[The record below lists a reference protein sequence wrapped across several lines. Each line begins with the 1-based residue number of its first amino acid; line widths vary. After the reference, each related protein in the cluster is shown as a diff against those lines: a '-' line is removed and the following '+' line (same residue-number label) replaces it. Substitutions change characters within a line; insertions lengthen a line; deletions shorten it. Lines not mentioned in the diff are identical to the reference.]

1 MKISYQAHLRAGFDS
16 VRTAKA
22 RSFWTMLGIIIGVAS
37 VIMIVSIGEG
47 VKQQVGGQIQNR
59 GKDLITVSPGQVRP
73 GGASSSNGDVL
84 SGAGI
89 NAPIS
94 RKDVHTIKKTR
105 GVAASAPLT
114 ILSGVVKNG
123 HVTYDDGFVIGTT
136 PDLPSLINQSVAYGS
151 FINEEDMGTNVA
163 ILGVKAADELFP
175 DQNVP
180 LGRSFDYRGQEF
192 IVRGIF
198 NSFNTSPLNESANFN
213 NAIFIPDDVANTLSK
228 NGAPIYE
235 VLAKPEDSS
244 ETKAVA
250 KNINKALDEAHGG
263 QSNLTIKEGNQ
274 TIAESDSILSLLTR
288 LIAGVAAISLVV
300 AGIGIMNVMLV
311 SVSERTHEIG
321 IRKAVGATNRQILEQ
336 FMIESTVLCFF
347 GGIIG
352 VGIAYVVQIL
362 LKLFTNLQPII
373 TWQIV
378 VASLLVSLVVG
389 VLFGTI
395 PALKAARRDPIDAL
409 RSE

>member
-1 MKISYQAHLRAGFDS
+1 MKVSSQGHLRAGFDA
-16 VRTAKA
+16 VRTGKA

-37 VIMIVSIGEG
+37 VITIVSIGEG
-47 VKQQVGGQIQNR
+47 VKQQIGGQIQHR

-73 GGASSSNGDVL
+73 GGNASSSADVL

-94 RKDVHTIKKTR
+94 RKDVSTVRHAK

-114 ILSGVVKNG
+114 ILSGASKSG
-123 HVTYDDGFVIGTT
+123 SVTYDNGFVIGTT

-175 DQNVP
+175 DENVP
-180 LGRSFDYRGQEF
+180 LGRSFSYHGQDF

-198 NSFNTSPLNESANFN
+198 NSFNTSPLNEHANFN
-213 NAIFIPDDVANTLSK
+213 TAIFIPDDVANSITN

-235 VLAKPEDSS
+235 ILAKPEDPAQ
-244 ETKAVA
+244 TKAVA
-250 KNINKALDEAHGG
+250 QNIDKALNAAHGG

-274 TIAESDSILSLLTR
+274 TIAESDSILGLLTR
-288 LIAGVAAISLVV
+288 LIAGVAAISLIV

-311 SVSERTHEIG
+311 SVAERTHEIG
-321 IRKAVGATNRQILEQ
+321 IRKAIGATNRQILEQ

-352 VGIAYVVQIL
+352 VGVAYVVQIS
-362 LKLFTNLQPII
+362 LKLATNLQPII

-378 VASLLVSLVVG
+378 VASLLLSLFVG

-395 PALKAARRDPIDAL
+395 PALKAARRDPIEAL

>member
-1 MKISYQAHLRAGFDS
+1 MKVSYQGHLRAGFDS

-22 RSFWTMLGIIIGVAS
+22 RSFWTMLGVVIGVAS
-37 VIMIVSIGEG
+37 VITIVSIGEG
-47 VKQQVGGQIQNR
+47 VKQQIGGQIQHR
-59 GKDLITVSPGQVRP
+59 GKDLITVSPGQLRP
-73 GGASSSNGDVL
+73 GSGTSSNADVL
-84 SGAGI
+84 SGVGI
-89 NAPIS
+89 SAPIS
-94 RKDVHTIKKTR
+94 RKDVATIKQAK
-105 GVAASAPLT
+105 GVASSAPLT
-114 ILSGVVKNG
+114 ILTGASKSSSA
-123 HVTYDDGFVIGTT
+123 TYDDGFVIGTT
-136 PDLPSLINQSVAYGS
+136 PDLPGLINQSVAYGS
-151 FINEEDMGTNVA
+151 FINEEDLGTNVV
-163 ILGVKAADELFP
+163 ILGVNAADELFP
-175 DQNVP
+175 DENVP
-180 LGRSFDYRGQEF
+180 LGRSITYHGQEF

-198 NSFNTSPLNESANFN
+198 NSFNTSPLNEHANFN
-213 NAIFIPDDVANTLSK
+213 NAIFIPDDVANTLTK

-244 ETKAVA
+244 QTKAVA
-250 KNINKALDEAHGG
+250 QNVSKALDSAHGG

-274 TIAESDSILSLLTR
+274 TIAESDSILGLLTR
-288 LIAGVAAISLVV
+288 LIAGVAAISLIV

-311 SVSERTHEIG
+311 SVAERTHEIG

-352 VGIAYVVQIL
+352 VGVAYAVQIS
-362 LKLFTNLQPII
+362 LKLATNLQPII
-373 TWQIV
+373 MWQV
-378 VASLLVSLVVG
+378 VAASLVLSLIVG